1 MLLQV
6 ESAVADHSNAYV
18 IRITNDLYQPPQPV
32 ETVVT
37 SRMAQRTAGAAE
49 AAAASAAAAAAAAA
63 AVGPSAKVGVLNKVS
78 ANSATGLVGLN
89 QVLVCFNICCN
100 AMILQHVYRLT

>member
-49 AAAASAAAAAAAAA
+49 AAAASAAAAAA
-63 AVGPSAKVGVLNKVS
+63 VGPSAKVGVLNKVS